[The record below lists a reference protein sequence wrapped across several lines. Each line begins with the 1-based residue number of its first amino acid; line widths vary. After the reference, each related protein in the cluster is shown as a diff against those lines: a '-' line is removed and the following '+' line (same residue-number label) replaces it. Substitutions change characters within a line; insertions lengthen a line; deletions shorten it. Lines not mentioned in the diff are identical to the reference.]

1 MNHRWF
7 PSCNILVWQ
16 YISVIPLMYMVI
28 ELVAALK
35 LLWISSSRL
44 LKQSF
49 LPVLMRWNFSL
60 ESLWTISTLLDVWWI
75 ISNDLRIFFLLTVRK
90 IALTPQ
96 IDHFLKMSQ
105 LNSYAKTLFK
115 ISIPC
120 TAVNMLSISYSLYGI
135 ELREVAWTN
144 CYLLTLEKSSEGSL
158 CHKCIHFGGARVS
171 KIGYKFI
178 NDKRRIIN
186 STLISSW

>member
-16 YISVIPLMYMVI
+16 YIPIIPFMFMVI

-115 ISIPC
+115 INTVFATKIRF
-120 TAVNMLSISYSLYGI
+120 SY
-135 ELREVAWTN
+135 VAYFLKKFQN
-144 CYLLTLEKSSEGSL
+144 ILCLFVLKLLNSRL
-158 CHKCIHFGGARVS
+158 FAR
-171 KIGYKFI
+171 FL
-178 NDKRRIIN
+178 N
-186 STLISSW
+186 